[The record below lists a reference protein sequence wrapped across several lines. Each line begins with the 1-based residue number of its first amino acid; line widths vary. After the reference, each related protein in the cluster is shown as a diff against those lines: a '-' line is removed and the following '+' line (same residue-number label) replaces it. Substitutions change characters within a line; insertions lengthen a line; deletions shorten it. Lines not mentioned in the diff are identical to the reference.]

1 LRVGACLVRHDPTK
15 PWKIRVFAGLLLIG
29 VSVLF
34 VKNDTRYDRALL
46 AEVYGKGGQVAE
58 GLSALAEELTQ
69 VDKTGKPIA
78 HVYTS
83 VSRWMKEK
91 KVRRVQDGYQKV

>member
-1 LRVGACLVRHDPTK
+1 MHGEARPHETLENPCFRRSPANR
-15 PWKIRVFAGLLLIG
+15 G
-29 VSVLF
+29 VVLF

-58 GLSALAEELTQ
+58 GLRALAEELAQ
-69 VDKTGKPIA
+69 VDTTGKPIA